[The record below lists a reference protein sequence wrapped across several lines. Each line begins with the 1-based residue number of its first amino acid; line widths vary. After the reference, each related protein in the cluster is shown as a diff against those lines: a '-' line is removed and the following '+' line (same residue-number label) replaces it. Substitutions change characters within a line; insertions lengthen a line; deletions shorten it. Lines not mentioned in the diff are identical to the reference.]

1 MIRRLLKQVN
11 EQPSK
16 VGVDDLQKIQDDI
29 ESAQKKIAEERK
41 KIKEEHFDGSRL
53 TKHRFTI

>member
-1 MIRRLLKQVN
+1 MIRRLLKQVK

-16 VGVDDLQKIQDDI
+16 VDVDDLQKIQDDI